1 MPPIMKMPKKIT
13 RLNSPYMAV
22 TISVKNSGSP
32 ATGFTKRMS
41 KNRPGASAMASQNVV
56 PHFHASTSPA
66 MIVKTTHLNMRFM
79 RKRRHGLTLSIRR
92 FQAPQTCCSQNW
104 L

>member
-22 TISVKNSGSP
+22 TIKVKNSGSP

-56 PHFHASTSPA
+56 PHFQASTSPA